1 MRHMLYRCAT
11 TAAHIMN
18 EHNFH
23 IKLLFEFG
31 EYVPHKHTSHK
42 YITLLSQVKCTNKNI
57 HVHFNR
63 DNTRKNLSPA
73 PGFELMTFQLSS
85 FRLGISLRGFTPLPL
100 NTLPLLVASTLRN
113 FKAVTE
119 TTHMV
124 TDNIVPL
131 GSLLKWAEH

>member
-18 EHNFH
+18 EHNFI

-31 EYVPHKHTSHK
+31 EYVPHIHTSHK

-73 PGFELMTFQLSS
+73 PGFEPMTFQQFFS
-85 FRLGISLRGFTPLPL
+85 LGHLLTGIHTTPIKHFAP
-100 NTLPLLVASTLRN
+100 
-113 FKAVTE
+113 
-119 TTHMV
+119 
-124 TDNIVPL
+124 I
-131 GSLLKWAEH
+131 GSQYSEEL